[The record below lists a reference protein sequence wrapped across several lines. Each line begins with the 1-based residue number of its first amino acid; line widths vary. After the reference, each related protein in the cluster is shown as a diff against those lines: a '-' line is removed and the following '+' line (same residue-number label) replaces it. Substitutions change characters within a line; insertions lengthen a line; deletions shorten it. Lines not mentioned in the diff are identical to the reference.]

1 MENPP
6 TTGNL
11 TGIPGSESEQ
21 DNILH
26 LVFDA
31 YSTYVRPYL
40 WLDLLAIVLFLI
52 GGVIYLKTTV
62 PLFRS
67 KAQLHVNSQ
76 DLKVTDMRGVMDPNY
91 QSGET
96 FINTQMLLMK
106 SSEILKKANQLS
118 GVKESYRGPIVKR
131 VPGTMLVDLAVESAN
146 PDVAAKMANSIA
158 EVYLDS
164 VRSRKVEITYT
175 GMNLL
180 RDQMEELRK
189 SRELAMNDMLK
200 FKEEHQI
207 FNFSENY
214 AAIVSQINSLNN
226 IANEA
231 RLDETELA
239 STLESIRENRA
250 NAVRLMPYL
259 IPLGSDAGGSLGSL
273 KMLYFSHETTLPALL
288 SQYNEAHTA
297 VKTHREVSQMLK
309 EAQEAEVDTS
319 IDGLELRYKRSKKRR
334 ELLDEQ
340 IAVLRAQLTEL
351 DKISA
356 DYRMHETALTSLDN
370 TYSMLVNRINEIKIS
385 NAATSVDTSSIF
397 LVSPAFRAEAA
408 FFPDPFKV
416 FKLALLLGVAAAA
429 ALSYI
434 LGSVNNK
441 IASVEE
447 VNAIFNHKLPFF
459 GHVPLFEQD
468 ELELLK
474 SQGDAMIDEV
484 FRNIRTSLN
493 LSMLTKGSKTL
504 AISSPL
510 PKDGKTFIALNLAR
524 SFARDKKKVLLMGL
538 DLRKPRLDKLI
549 EPYLD
554 QGRKH
559 RGISN
564 VLVGDCKLSDVVLR
578 LEQFNLDLALSGPVP
593 PNPNEL
599 LSSGGLQEIL
609 AEATA

>member
-1 MENPP
+1 
-6 TTGNL
+6 
-11 TGIPGSESEQ
+11 
-21 DNILH
+21 
-26 LVFDA
+26 
-31 YSTYVRPYL
+31 
-40 WLDLLAIVLFLI
+40 
-52 GGVIYLKTTV
+52 
-62 PLFRS
+62 
-67 KAQLHVNSQ
+67 
-76 DLKVTDMRGVMDPNY
+76 
-91 QSGET
+91 
-96 FINTQMLLMK
+96 
-106 SSEILKKANQLS
+106 
-118 GVKESYRGPIVKR
+118 
-131 VPGTMLVDLAVESAN
+131 MLVDMAVESAN

-214 AAIVSQINSLNN
+214 TAIVSQINSLNN

-239 STLESIRENRA
+239 STLDSIRENRA

-273 KMLYFSHETTLPALL
+273 KMLYFTHETTLPALL

-447 VNAIFNHKLPFF
+447 VNAIFNHKLPF
-459 GHVPLFEQD
+459 L
-468 ELELLK
+468 
-474 SQGDAMIDEV
+474 AMC
-484 FRNIRTSLN
+484 LC
-493 LSMLTKGSKTL
+493 LSKT
-504 AISSPL
+504 SWS
-510 PKDGKTFIALNLAR
+510 
-524 SFARDKKKVLLMGL
+524 
-538 DLRKPRLDKLI
+538 
-549 EPYLD
+549 
-554 QGRKH
+554 
-559 RGISN
+559 
-564 VLVGDCKLSDVVLR
+564 C
-578 LEQFNLDLALSGPVP
+578 
-593 PNPNEL
+593 
-599 LSSGGLQEIL
+599 
-609 AEATA
+609 